1 MPTAALSSS
10 AEGAFLS
17 SLSPLSP
24 RGMTD
29 LGCFPSLLLPPTGCY
44 GGAKLSLFCREDSIF
59 VGDVGPLWA
68 LALCINCIDRLF
80 RVCLCELLLQPGLI
94 LPGLHVCQS
103 ACTAFPFGNDRPFLP
118 LSLLCC
124 FHVSFAPRHGAVS
137 TRSASTPTPSRQPCL
152 GNAREKLNLGPSPQE
167 SLCQPHHILEEEGA
181 PGRGLPQIAA
191 VLHALL
197 EQS

>member
-1 MPTAALSSS
+1 MPTAAPSSTS

-29 LGCFPSLLLPPTGCY
+29 LGCFPSLLPPPIGCY
-44 GGAKLSLFCREDSIF
+44 GGAKLSLFCRENSIF

-80 RVCLCELLLQPGLI
+80 CVCLCELLLQPGLV
-94 LPGLHVCQS
+94 LPGLRVCHS
-103 ACTAFPFGNDRPFLP
+103 AYIAFPFGNDRPLLP

-124 FHVSFAPRHGAVS
+124 FHVSFASRHGAVS
-137 TRSASTPTPSRQPCL
+137 TRSAPTPTPTPPTLL
-152 GNAREKLNLGPSPQE
+152 GE
-167 SLCQPHHILEEEGA
+167 CQ
-181 PGRGLPQIAA
+181 RKT
-191 VLHALL
+191 
-197 EQS
+197 